1 MEITERDG
9 SDEGDL
15 VNRSTKKVRIQDI
28 EENQDVDMETT
39 TVAGKTLSW
48 KDRLLG
54 IGLYPNER
62 TTNTEGIEEDEDFE
76 LSEEDVERSS
86 TNGFFTLETFLT
98 IPSNGHG
105 KWTMDFNPAQPYP
118 SIVMAWIHL
127 LGLPGH
133 MYKRQVLREIG
144 GMIRKVTNLDFNTN
158 NGDNKGG
165 TPDPCICGP
174 WMLVERKGRRI
185 ERARQK
191 DGGDV

>member
-9 SDEGDL
+9 SDEVDL

-54 IGLYPNER
+54 IDFYPNER

-86 TNGFFTLETFLT
+86 TNGMGLEG
-98 IPSNGHG
+98 IG
-105 KWTMDFNPAQPYP
+105 KDTA
-118 SIVMAWIHL
+118 
-127 LGLPGH
+127 G
-133 MYKRQVLREIG
+133 
-144 GMIRKVTNLDFNTN
+144 
-158 NGDNKGG
+158 NK
-165 TPDPCICGP
+165 T
-174 WMLVERKGRRI
+174 E
-185 ERARQK
+185 
-191 DGGDV
+191 